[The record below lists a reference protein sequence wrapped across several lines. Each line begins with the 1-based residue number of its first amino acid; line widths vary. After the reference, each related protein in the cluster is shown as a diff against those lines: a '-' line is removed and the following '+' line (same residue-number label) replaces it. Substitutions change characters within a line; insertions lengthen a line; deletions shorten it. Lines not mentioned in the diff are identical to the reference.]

1 MKNKIFISFILLFS
15 FLSFAG
21 TVWTPKP
28 ESSIAMISK
37 IIKEVNYRSADVK
50 NWEKAKLGTPLG
62 NGDGVKTGKRSIAV
76 VEFLDGSLLRVR
88 PETEIEIFG
97 EPKDGKQNKETEIKS
112 GVVQF
117 DITQQKDEEFKFT
130 TPTGLASIRGTSGF
144 FKVNDDETILVVEKG
159 IIDVFG
165 KGGLKEKGTVEAGKT
180 AFITSNGSVKIQKTP
195 DNLLNELKNVKK
207 TKTVKY
213 KIETDDGEYEIEV
226 LEKAD

>member
-1 MKNKIFISFILLFS
+1 MKNKILISLFLLLTF
-15 FLSFAG
+15 FAFAG
-21 TVWTPKP
+21 SALLPGP

-37 IIKEVNYRSADVK
+37 IIKEVNYKSAEIN

-88 PETEIEIFG
+88 PETEIEIYG

-117 DITQQKDEEFKFT
+117 EITQQKDEEFKFT

-144 FKVNDDETILVVEKG
+144 FKVGDEETILVVEKG
-159 IIDVFG
+159 IIDVLG

-180 AFITSNGSVKIQKTP
+180 AYISANGSVKIQKTP
-195 DNLLNELKNVKK
+195 DNLLNELKKVKSA
-207 TKTVKY
+207 KTVKY
-213 KIETDDGEYEIEV
+213 IIETDDGEYEIEV
-226 LEKAD
+226 LEEIK

>member
-1 MKNKIFISFILLFS
+1 MKNRILISFVFFFS
-15 FLSFAG
+15 FLLFTGSA
-21 TVWTPKP
+21 WISKP

-37 IIKEVNYRSADVK
+37 IIKDVNYKSAEIND
-50 NWEKAKLGTPLG
+50 WEKAKLGTPLG

-88 PETEIEIFG
+88 PETEIEIYG
-97 EPKDGKQNKETEIKS
+97 EPKNGKQNKETEIKS

-117 DITQQKDEEFKFT
+117 EITQQKDEEFKFT

-144 FKVNDDETILVVEKG
+144 FKVNEQETILVVEKG

-180 AFITSNGSVKIQKTP
+180 AFISANGSVKIQKTP
-195 DNLLNELKNVKK
+195 ANLLNELKNVKS

-226 LEKAD
+226 LEEIK